1 MEARGRSCPCKTLRP
16 RFINPAYGKTAVR
29 HISKA
34 QAACAR
40 KEALL
45 KRALGYEYEEKEVIA
60 SKNGKPE
67 RMQVIKRHVPPDVK
81 ALEKVRYL
89 ISIGKW

>member
-1 MEARGRSCPCKTLRP
+1 MDNIDNLQQKT
-16 RFINPAYGKTAVR
+16 
-29 HISKA
+29 
-34 QAACAR
+34 

-60 SKNGKPE
+60 AKNGKPE
-67 RMQVIKRHVPPDVK
+67 RMRVIKRHVPPDVK